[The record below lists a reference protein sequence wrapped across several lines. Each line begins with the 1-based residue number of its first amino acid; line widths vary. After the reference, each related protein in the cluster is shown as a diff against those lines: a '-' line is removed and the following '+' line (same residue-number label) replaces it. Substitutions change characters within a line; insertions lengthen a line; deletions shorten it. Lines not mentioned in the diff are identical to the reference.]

1 MADNNSLDLR
11 LADQVVSFPQVPF
24 GNKAP
29 SIVGTKF
36 NDANANGVRDTNE
49 NGIGGVT
56 VFVDLNNDG
65 ILQPTE
71 PSAVT
76 NANGSYVIPNAVNSA
91 TNTAALT
98 PGTPYAVREVV
109 PANSRPTTA
118 NPVFPVVISPSADAR
133 VDFGNISG
141 GNTIVGCKFLDLNGD
156 GKRAGNDPGIAGV
169 KIFLD
174 TINNGTNNGKWNA
187 GEAYSVT
194 DQFGEFTFSNL
205 PAGTYRVR
213 EEGIAGYPQSTP
225 PGNIPNLDV
234 VLTGT
239 GSTANPFQVWGCA
252 LVGDTPTF
260 TINIKKFR
268 DDNANGIQ
276 DGIEPPIANTPFY
289 LDLNRNGK
297 LDSGEPQTTTGLN
310 GLASFSGLAP
320 GSYSVRENISAAP
333 FQVATSPNNSV
344 VEVTAPGP
352 LAVQSP
358 LLPTPTDP
366 VPSTLP
372 WDGGLVPRTYQVQTS
387 LPFPANPAN
396 LITYSTPP
404 TNANGGGPVGN
415 ARPNLN
421 IFKFVD
427 LNANGIYEPNKDI
440 NPFLPGQ
447 QLETPQAGVKFFLD
461 LNGSGTLDANEPQ
474 ATTDANGNASFQ
486 ALTPGSY
493 QVREVVPGGFTPS
506 TPNPV
511 TVPIA
516 NQDARVIF
524 GDTPNS
530 NIKGCK
536 FLDLDNNGYRDG
548 NEPGLAGITIFLD
561 QNNNGLPDD
570 GPQFVTTTD
579 KDGNWKF
586 NNLTPGFYHVREVV
600 PANGGSQT
608 TPAMD
613 IQLGPNETFSCAP
626 VGNSQFYDLYV
637 KKFQDDNRDGI
648 QNNGEPNLPNVPFIL
663 DLNGNQKQDPGEPL
677 ASTDANG
684 VAIFR
689 NIPVGNYSV
698 FELQP
703 NGLQIG
709 TTPNPYQDTTPGRN
723 AVVAGS
729 APPAGFTP
737 AATTAAATTAP
748 RVGGSVDPLTQ
759 GGAGGNADA
768 LLTSGTVSAVSV
780 DIAAGVSNSNSL
792 LSEKDKQALLTAPT
806 TSNFLY
812 V

>member
-1 MADNNSLDLR
+1 MADNNLNLTGLPLTEEQQR
-11 LADQVVSFPQVPF
+11 AANQVVSFPQVIF

-29 SIVGTKF
+29 TIVGTKF
-36 NDANANGVRDTNE
+36 NDSNANGVRDPNE

-56 VFVDLNNDG
+56 VFVDLNNDS

-76 NANGSYVIPNAVNSA
+76 NADGSYTIPNAINNA
-91 TNTAALT
+91 TNAAQLT
-98 PGTPYAVREVV
+98 PLTPYTVREVV
-109 PANSRPTTA
+109 PANSRPTTP
-118 NPVFPVVISPSADAR
+118 NPVVAFIPTNANAR

-156 GKRAGNDPGIAGV
+156 GKRTGNEPGIAGV

-174 TINNGTNNGKWNA
+174 TNNNGKWEG

-194 DQFGEFTFSNL
+194 NQFGEFTFTNL

-252 LVGDTPTF
+252 LVGDTPTY
-260 TINIKKFR
+260 TINIKKYR

-276 DGIEPPIANTPFY
+276 DANEPPIANTPFY
-289 LDLNRNGK
+289 IDLNRNAK
-297 LDSGEPQTTTGLN
+297 LDASEPTALSDAN
-310 GLASFSGLAP
+310 GIAAFRGLAP
-320 GSYSVRENISAAP
+320 GGYSVRENISAAP
-333 FQVATSPNNSV
+333 FQVPTSPNNSV

-358 LLPTPTDP
+358 LPTTPTDP
-366 VPSTLP
+366 VPATLP
-372 WDGGLVPRTYQVQTS
+372 WDATVPRTYQVQTS

-396 LITYSTPP
+396 LITYSQPP
-404 TNANGGGPVGN
+404 ANASATGPVGN

-421 IFKFVD
+421 VFKFID
-427 LNANGIYEPNKDI
+427 LNANGIYEPFQANGTTPRDI
-440 NPFLPGQ
+440 NPFLPGLQ
-447 QLETPQAGVKFFLD
+447 AETPQAGVRFFID
-461 LNGSGTLDANEPQ
+461 LNGDGVAGTNEPT

-536 FLDLDNNGYRDG
+536 FLDLNNNGYRDG
-548 NEPGLAGITIFLD
+548 NEPGLSGIRIFLD

-570 GPQFVTTTD
+570 GAQFVTTTD
-579 KDGNWKF
+579 KDGNWQF
-586 NNLTPGFYHVREVV
+586 SNLSPGAYRVREVA
-600 PANGGSQT
+600 PTNSSQT
-608 TPAMD
+608 TPAID
-613 IQLGPNETFSCAP
+613 ILLGPNETFSCAP

-637 KKFQDDNRDGI
+637 KKFQDNNRNGI
-648 QNNGEPNLPNVPFIL
+648 QDNGEPPLQNVPFIL
-663 DLNGNQKQDPGEPL
+663 DLNGNQKQEPGEPS
-677 ASTDANG
+677 AATDANG
-684 VAIFR
+684 IAVFR
-689 NIPVGNYSV
+689 NIPAGTYSV

-703 NGLQIG
+703 FGLQIG
-709 TTPNPYQDTTPGRN
+709 TTPNPYQDAAPGPRALIAGTTP
-723 AVVAGS
+723 
-729 APPAGFTP
+729 PPGF
-737 AATTAAATTAP
+737 
-748 RVGGSVDPLTQ
+748 
-759 GGAGGNADA
+759 
-768 LLTSGTVSAVSV
+768 
-780 DIAAGVSNSNSL
+780 II
-792 LSEKDKQALLTAPT
+792 
-806 TSNFLY
+806 
-812 V
+812 

>member
-11 LADQVVSFPQVPF
+11 FEQQVVSFPQVPF

-56 VFVDLNNDG
+56 VFVDLNNNSIADAG
-65 ILQPTE
+65 E
-71 PSAVT
+71 PSVVT
-76 NANGSYVIPNAVNSA
+76 NADGSYVIPNAINNA
-91 TNTAALT
+91 TNTAVLT
-98 PGTPYAVREVV
+98 PGIPYTVREVV

-118 NPVFPVVISPSADAR
+118 NPVVAVISPSADAR

-141 GNTIVGCKFLDLNGD
+141 GNTIMGCKFLDLNGD
-156 GKRAGNDPGIAGV
+156 GKRTGNEPGIAGV

-174 TINNGTNNGKWNA
+174 TNNNGTWNA

-194 DQFGEFTFSNL
+194 NQFGEFTFTNL
-205 PAGTYRVR
+205 PAGIYRVR

-252 LVGDTPTF
+252 LVGDTPTY
-260 TINIKKFR
+260 TINIKKYR

-276 DGIEPPIANTPFY
+276 DATEPPIANTPFY
-289 LDLNRNGK
+289 IDLNRNGK
-297 LDSGEPQTTTGLN
+297 LEAGEPQTSTDAN
-310 GLASFSGLAP
+310 GIAAFRGLAP
-320 GSYSVRENISAAP
+320 GGYSVRENINAAP
-333 FQVATSPNNSV
+333 FQVPTFPNNSV

-358 LLPTPTDP
+358 LPTTVTDP
-366 VPSTLP
+366 VPPTLP
-372 WDGGLVPRTYQVQTS
+372 WDATVPRTYQVQTS

-396 LITYSTPP
+396 LITYSQPP
-404 TNANGGGPVGN
+404 ANANGGGPVGN

-421 IFKFVD
+421 VFKFVD

-447 QLETPQAGVKFFLD
+447 QLETPQAGVKFFID
-461 LNGSGTLDANEPQ
+461 LNASGQLDANEPQ
-474 ATTDANGNASFQ
+474 ATTDTNGNASFQ

-536 FLDLDNNGYRDG
+536 FLDLNNNGYRDG
-548 NEPGLAGITIFLD
+548 NEPGLSGITIFLD
-561 QNNNGLPDD
+561 QNNNGLADD
-570 GPQFVTTTD
+570 GAQFVTTTD
-579 KDGNWKF
+579 RDGNWQF
-586 NNLTPGFYHVREVV
+586 NNLTPGLYRVREVV
-600 PANGGSQT
+600 PANGGFQT
-608 TPAMD
+608 TPPLD

-626 VGNSQFYDLYV
+626 VGNGQFYDLYV
-637 KKFQDDNRDGI
+637 KKFQDNNRNGI
-648 QNNGEPNLPNVPFIL
+648 QDNGEPPLQNVPFIL
-663 DLNGNQKQDPGEPL
+663 DLNGNQKQDSGEPL
-677 ASTDANG
+677 VSTDANG
-684 VAIFR
+684 ITVFR
-689 NIPVGNYSV
+689 NIPQGNYSV

-709 TTPNPYQDTTPGRN
+709 TTPNPYQDSAPGPN

-729 APPAGFTP
+729 TPPAGFTP
-737 AATTAAATTAP
+737 VATTAAAATTT
-748 RVGGSVDPLTQ
+748 RVGADVLTES
-759 GGAGGNADA
+759 GVSTANSDS
-768 LLTSGTVSAVSV
+768 LLTSGTASTQLVN
-780 DIAAGVSNSNSL
+780 ITTAGVSNSNTL
-792 LSEKDKQALLTAPT
+792 LSEKDKQVLLTAPT